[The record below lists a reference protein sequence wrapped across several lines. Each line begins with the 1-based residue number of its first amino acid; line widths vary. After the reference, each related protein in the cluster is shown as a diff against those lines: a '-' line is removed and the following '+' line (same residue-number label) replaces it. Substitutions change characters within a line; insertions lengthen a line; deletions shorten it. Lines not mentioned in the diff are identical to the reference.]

1 MNENSNYYSCSFL
14 ATEGSMFFVNHTA
27 SKWEED
33 ECCLFAKVYKTIVVV
48 VVVVVVVSV
57 CLKIKNNMRL
67 QAIL

>member
-1 MNENSNYYSCSFL
+1 MKIQ
-14 ATEGSMFFVNHTA
+14 T
-27 SKWEED
+27 
-33 ECCLFAKVYKTIVVV
+33 TIVAVFLPLKGVCSLSITQPVNGRKTNAASLPRLTIVV